1 MLCKVTHCTGRV
13 SAKTR
18 PLSTALGW
26 LGSGECYLVYE
37 YCAEIPCEMCPVHW
51 TRCARNSRNSLKEA
65 DYMYIR
71 IDVLQV
77 THCAEHVPAI
87 TRPHQMHLG
96 GLGMG
101 PQVEIQYLHCTVRY
115 RVKYTGLYNNQ

>member
-1 MLCKVTHCTGRV
+1 MGTVISCMNTVLRYHVKCVQYTGLDV
-13 SAKTR
+13 
-18 PLSTALGW
+18 
-26 LGSGECYLVYE
+26 
-37 YCAEIPCEMCPVHW
+37 CA
-51 TRCARNSRNSLKEA
+51 ARNSRNSLKEA

-101 PQVEIQYLHCTVRY
+101 PQVEIQYLHCIVRY